1 MRRFFR
7 GVATSVFCQSNTYRA
22 AKGETACLRKWNLFR
37 TRLGSKSLRASRTSS
52 QYALKTP
59 TKLGQTRCVIHD
71 LRAYNE
77 LLHRVTA
84 SVVNNIAG
92 SKGFPL
98 ESVVKMV
105 RSFGVQRSRV
115 KEMEWVLE
123 RAFKRQDRQPRP

>member
-1 MRRFFR
+1 MSPEMESLSDKARLEILA
-7 GVATSVFCQSNTYRA
+7 GVAHELTICARDAYEVGTDEVRNPR
-22 AKGETACLRKWNLFR
+22 
-37 TRLGSKSLRASRTSS
+37 
-52 QYALKTP
+52 
-59 TKLGQTRCVIHD
+59 D

-84 SVVNNIAG
+84 SVVSNIAG

-98 ESVVKMV
+98 ESVVERV
-105 RSFGVQRSRV
+105 RSFVVQRSRV

>member
-1 MRRFFR
+1 MSTEMESLSDKARLEILAGLAHELTICARD
-7 GVATSVFCQSNTYRA
+7 TYEVGTDEVRDP
-22 AKGETACLRKWNLFR
+22 R
-37 TRLGSKSLRASRTSS
+37 
-52 QYALKTP
+52 
-59 TKLGQTRCVIHD
+59 D

-84 SVVNNIAG
+84 SVVSNLAG
-92 SKGFPL
+92 SNGFPL
-98 ESVVKMV
+98 ESVVEMV

>member
-1 MRRFFR
+1 MSPEMESLSDKARLEILAGLAHELTICARD
-7 GVATSVFCQSNTYRA
+7 TYEVGTDEVRDP
-22 AKGETACLRKWNLFR
+22 C
-37 TRLGSKSLRASRTSS
+37 
-52 QYALKTP
+52 
-59 TKLGQTRCVIHD
+59 D

-84 SVVNNIAG
+84 SVVSNLAG

-98 ESVVKMV
+98 ESVIEMV

-123 RAFKRQDRQPRP
+123 RAFRQPRP